1 MADAD
6 RNTEIEFEGHQT
18 TKAPPLFRKFMYKLG
33 FRHPGFEF
41 EDDPSNTDDE
51 S

>member
-1 MADAD
+1 MSDSTRD
-6 RNTEIEFEGHQT
+6 PEIEFEGHVS

-41 EDDPSNTDDE
+41 EDGPSNSKDE
-51 S
+51 